1 MKKFFILLLL
11 IFTVG
16 TLTSVSQER
25 SVTITIYHPSEK
37 QTQGNPLVTASGYKI
52 TRSELKNGN
61 LRICAISRK
70 LHKKYGGPYDFGD
83 TIYVS
88 CGDSRLDGYWVI
100 QDLMGPKSRHKNM
113 VDLLV
118 DSAKIKTGSWRGKI
132 RKK

>member
-1 MKKFFILLLL
+1 
-11 IFTVG
+11 
-16 TLTSVSQER
+16 
-25 SVTITIYHPSEK
+25 
-37 QTQGNPLVTASGYKI
+37 
-52 TRSELKNGN
+52 
-61 LRICAISRK
+61 

-83 TIYVS
+83 TLYVS

-118 DSAKIKTGSWRGKI
+118 DPAKIKTGSWRGKI